1 MSKLNWAIIGPGW
14 AASDFV
20 KAIKEV
26 NGSVYAVAGVTL
38 EEAQAF
44 ADKNQVENAFGNTTE
59 MLKDEAI
66 DVVYIST
73 PHNLHYKL
81 IVESLKAGKHVISEK
96 AITVNSEQLTE
107 IIALAEEKNLVVAE
121 AMTLYYMPL
130 YKKLREILDSGQLGK
145 LKMIQVSFGSCK
157 EYDVKNRFFSK
168 DLAGGALLDIGTYA
182 LSFTRFFLSQQ
193 PNEVLTTVK
202 TFETGVDEQSGI
214 VLKNEADE
222 LAVISLTMRAKMPK
236 RGIVAGELGFITV
249 DNFPRAD
256 KATITYTDGR
266 VEQIEAGETAKALEY
281 EVEDMQNF
289 IQSGKN
295 TATLHLSNDVMA
307 LMTNIRNQWGIKYPF
322 E

>member
-20 KAIKEV
+20 KAIKTV
-26 NGSVYAVAGVTL
+26 NGSVYAVAGISQ

-44 ADKNQVENAFGNTTE
+44 ADKNQVEKAFGDYSE
-59 MLKDEAI
+59 MLKDDAI

-73 PHNLHYKL
+73 PHNLHHKF
-81 IVESLKAGKHVISEK
+81 IMESLKHGKHVISEK

-193 PNEVLTTVK
+193 PHEVLTTVK

-214 VLKNEADE
+214 ILKNDADE
-222 LAVISLTMRAKMPK
+222 MAVISLTMRAKMPK
-236 RGIVAGELGFITV
+236 RGVVAGELGFITV

-266 VEQIEAGETAKALEY
+266 VEHIEAGETAKALEY

-289 IQSGKN
+289 IQNKKN

-307 LMTNIRNQWGIKYPF
+307 LMTNVRNQWGIKYPF